1 MKKNHLFN
9 RLPYLFIA
17 FLLFSLSASAQ
28 VGIGTTSP
36 TTTLDV
42 DGAVSYRDGGT
53 LSLSNG
59 NNTDINLGGIPYSN
73 YRIVGPTTSFNVN
86 SIIPISGSD
95 GQIVTLQNTTNAI
108 MNISHDS
115 GGAAANRVLVPG
127 AKDLQVRGQY
137 ATISLQYSANQ
148 SRWVV
153 LNKYNH
159 VETWYYPPTNI
170 APGTTTLT
178 GTIPGVTGA
187 SSVSVNFIGTLP
199 AWSSNLYLEYIE
211 SRNGAVVF
219 RVYNNTWGTT
229 YTNLQFAITVN
240 KI

>member
-1 MKKNHLFN
+1 MKKC
-9 RLPYLFIA
+9 YLSIKPQIFI
-17 FLLFSLSASAQ
+17 LLFLISLPLNAQ

-36 TTTLDV
+36 TTTLDI
-42 DGAVSYRDGGT
+42 DGAISFRDGGT

-59 NNTDINLGGIPYSN
+59 NNTNINLGGIPYSN

-108 MNISHDS
+108 MNIVHNS
-115 GGAAANRVLVPG
+115 GGTAANRILVPG
-127 AKDLQVRGQY
+127 AKDMQVRGQY
-137 ATISLQYSANQ
+137 ATVSLQYSANQ

-159 VETWYYPPTNI
+159 VETWYYYPATI
-170 APGTTTLT
+170 TPGRTTFTGLIPSVTLN
-178 GTIPGVTGA
+178 
-187 SSVSVNFIGTLP
+187 SSVSVNFVGPITPL
-199 AWSSNLYLEYIE
+199 WSLDFVIEYIE
-211 SRNGAVVF
+211 SQNGSVVF
-219 RVYNNTWGTT
+219 RIYNNNIYT
-229 YTNLQFAITVN
+229 YTNMVFAITVN